1 MSICRSDSPG
11 SITRGLFI
19 ALVLALAPAAQVQA
33 QGAASSVPAQLVQW
47 PDTIYTNV
55 KIITF
60 DDTTVNDNPGRI
72 VQAMAV
78 RDEIIIA
85 LGSTEEVMRL
95 RGKDTKVIDLQ
106 GKVMLPGFVH
116 SHNHIQGPAEQKSFE
131 IFNLSQMTPGYYL
144 NTGVEWTADEIKE
157 KVKKALADLR
167 QKVNVK
173 ESEWIGIQ
181 LMADA
186 KKGFPSIATVS
197 NLMGTYKP
205 EDAEITR
212 ADLDKLVPD
221 RMFELTVAASVQDRP
236 RRNFKRDVW
245 YQLSAG
251 QKGEPVWTE
260 IMELKWTPWVYQ
272 QPVKQR
278 EVIDFGDEGGGER

>member
-1 MSICRSDSPG
+1 MNICRSDSPG
-11 SITRGLFI
+11 SVTRGLFI
-19 ALVLALAPAAQVQA
+19 ALVLALGLTPVVQVHA
-33 QGAASSVPAQLVQW
+33 QGAAPAVPAQLIQW
-47 PDTIYTNV
+47 PDTIYTNA

-60 DDTTVNDNPGRI
+60 NDTTMNDNPGSI

-85 LGSTEEVMRL
+85 LGSTEEMMRL

-116 SHNHIQGPAEQKSFE
+116 AHNHIQGPAEQKSFD
-131 IFNLSQMTPGYYL
+131 IFNLSQLTPGYYL
-144 NTGVEWTADEIKE
+144 DTGVEWTADEIKD
-157 KVKKALADLR
+157 KVKRALTDLR
-167 QKVNVK
+167 QKVTVREN
-173 ESEWIGIQ
+173 EWIGIQ
-181 LMADA
+181 LFADA

-205 EDAEITR
+205 EAAEITK

-236 RRNFKRDVW
+236 RRSFKRDVW
-245 YQLSAG
+245 YKLSIG
-251 QKGEPVWTE
+251 EKGAPVWTE
-260 IMELKWTPWVYQ
+260 VMDFKWTPWVYE

-278 EVIDFGDEGGGER
+278 EVIDFGDER

>member
-1 MSICRSDSPG
+1 MTIRNNDSPG
-11 SITRGLFI
+11 SIARGLFI
-19 ALVLALAPAAQVQA
+19 ALALALAPAAQVHA
-33 QGAASSVPAQLVQW
+33 QGAASAVPAQLIQW
-47 PDTIYTNV
+47 PDTIYTNA

-60 DDTTVNDNPGRI
+60 DNTGMNDNPGSI

-131 IFNLSQMTPGYYL
+131 IFNLSQLTPGYYL
-144 NTGVEWTADEIKE
+144 NTQVEWTADEIKE
-157 KVKKALADLR
+157 KVKKALGDLR
-167 QKVNVK
+167 QKVNVE

-181 LMADA
+181 LLPDA
-186 KKGFPSIATVS
+186 QKGFPSIATVS

-205 EDAEITR
+205 DDAEITQ

-221 RMFELTVAASVQDRP
+221 RMFELTAAASVQDRP

-245 YQLSAG
+245 YKLSAG
-251 QKGEPVWTE
+251 QKGEPVWNE
-260 IMELKWTPWVYQ
+260 VMELKWTPWVYE

-278 EVIDFGDEGGGER
+278 EVIDFGDEK

>member
-19 ALVLALAPAAQVQA
+19 ALVLALAPAAQVHA
-33 QGAASSVPAQLVQW
+33 QGAASSVPAQLVEW

>member
-1 MSICRSDSPG
+1 MSICGSDSLG
-11 SITRGLFI
+11 SVTRRLFI
-19 ALVLALAPAAQVQA
+19 ALVLALAPAAQVHA
-33 QGAASSVPAQLVQW
+33 QGAPSAAVPAQLVQW
-47 PDTIYTNV
+47 PDTIYTNA

-60 DDTTVNDNPGRI
+60 SDTTMNDSPGAI
-72 VQAMAV
+72 VRAMAV
-78 RDEIIIA
+78 RDGIIIA

-106 GKVMLPGFVH
+106 GKVMMPGFVH
-116 SHNHIQGPAEQKSFE
+116 GHNHIQGPAEQKSFD
-131 IFNLSQMTPGYYL
+131 IFNLSQVTPGYYL

-167 QKVNVK
+167 QKVTVE

-181 LMADA
+181 LFPDA

-197 NLMGTYKP
+197 NLMGSYKP
-205 EDAEITR
+205 EAAEITK
-212 ADLDKLVPD
+212 ADLDQLVPD

-236 RRNFKRDVW
+236 RRGFKSDVW
-245 YQLSAG
+245 YKLSVG
-251 QKGEPVWTE
+251 EKGAPVWTE
-260 IMELKWTPWVYQ
+260 VIELKWTPWVYD

-278 EVIDFGDEGGGER
+278 EVIDFGDEK

>member
-1 MSICRSDSPG
+1 MNIFRRGSPG
-11 SITRGLFI
+11 GVTRGLFI
-19 ALVLALAPAAQVQA
+19 ALVLALAPATQVHA
-33 QGAASSVPAQLVQW
+33 QGAAATVPAQLIQW
-47 PDTIYTNV
+47 PDTIYTNA

-60 DDTTVNDNPGRI
+60 NDTSVNDNPGSI

-78 RDEIIIA
+78 RDEIIVA
-85 LGSTEEVMRL
+85 LGSTEEVMKL

-106 GKVMLPGFVH
+106 GKVMMPGFVH
-116 SHNHIQGPAEQKSFE
+116 AHNHIQGPAEQKSFD

-144 NTGVEWTADEIKE
+144 DTGVEWTADEIKE

-167 QKVNVK
+167 QKVTVK
-173 ESEWIGIQ
+173 ENEWLGIQ
-181 LMADA
+181 LFADP

-205 EDAEITR
+205 EAAEITK

-236 RRNFKRDVW
+236 RRSFKRDVW
-245 YQLSAG
+245 YKLSPG
-251 QKGEPVWTE
+251 EKGAPVWTE
-260 IMELKWTPWVYQ
+260 VMDFKWTPWVYQ

-278 EVIDFGDEGGGER
+278 EVIDFGDEK

>member
-1 MSICRSDSPG
+1 MSIWRSDSPG
-11 SITRGLFI
+11 SITRGIFI
-19 ALVLALAPAAQVQA
+19 ALVLALAPAAQVNA
-33 QGAASSVPAQLVQW
+33 QNAASSVPAQLIQW

-60 DDTTVNDNPGRI
+60 NDTKVNDNPGSI

-78 RDEIIIA
+78 RDGIIVG

-95 RGKDTKVIDLQ
+95 RGKDTKVVDLQ

-116 SHNHIQGPAEQKSFE
+116 SHNHIQGPAEQKSFD
-131 IFNLSQMTPGYYL
+131 IFNLSQLTAGYYL
-144 NTGVEWTADEIKE
+144 DTGVEWTADEIKE

-167 QKVNVK
+167 QKVKVA

-181 LMADA
+181 LFPDA

-197 NLMGTYKP
+197 NLMGTYK
-205 EDAEITR
+205 EADAEIAQ

-236 RRNFKRDVW
+236 RRTFKRDVW
-245 YQLSAG
+245 YKLSAG
-251 QKGEPVWTE
+251 KDGAPVWTE
-260 IMELKWTPWVYQ
+260 VMDFKWTPWVYE

-278 EVIDFGDEGGGER
+278 EVIDFGDEK

>member
-1 MSICRSDSPG
+1 MTMCRSDSPG

-19 ALVLALAPAAQVQA
+19 ALVLALAPAAQVHA
-33 QGAASSVPAQLVQW
+33 QGAASSVPAQLIQW

-60 DDTTVNDNPGRI
+60 DDTTVNDNPGSI

-78 RDEIIIA
+78 RDEIIVA
-85 LGSTEEVMRL
+85 LGSTEDVMRL

-157 KVKKALADLR
+157 KVKKALGDLR

-197 NLMGTYKP
+197 NLMGTYKT
-205 EDAEITR
+205 EDAEITQ

-260 IMELKWTPWVYQ
+260 IMELKWTPWVYEK
-272 QPVKQR
+272 PVKQR
-278 EVIDFGDEGGGER
+278 EVIDFGDEK

>member
-1 MSICRSDSPG
+1 MNICRSDSLG
-11 SITRGLFI
+11 GVTRGLFI
-19 ALVLALAPAAQVQA
+19 ALVLALAPAAQVHA
-33 QGAASSVPAQLVQW
+33 QGAAPAVVPAQLVQW
-47 PDTIYTNV
+47 PDTIYTNA

-60 DDTTVNDNPGRI
+60 SDTTMNDNPGLI

-95 RGKDTKVIDLQ
+95 RGKDTKIIDLQ

-116 SHNHIQGPAEQKSFE
+116 AHNHIQGPAEQKSFD
-131 IFNLSQMTPGYYL
+131 IFNLSQLTPGYYL

-167 QKVNVK
+167 QKVTVE

-181 LMADA
+181 LFPDA

-205 EDAEITR
+205 EAAEITK
-212 ADLDKLVPD
+212 ADLDQFVPD

-236 RRNFKRDVW
+236 RRGFKSDVW
-245 YQLSAG
+245 YKLSVG
-251 QKGEPVWTE
+251 EKGAPVWTE
-260 IMELKWTPWVYQ
+260 VIELKWTPWVYA

-278 EVIDFGDEGGGER
+278 EVIDFGDEK

>member
-1 MSICRSDSPG
+1 MIICRSDSPG

-19 ALVLALAPAAQVQA
+19 ALVLALAPAAQVHA
-33 QGAASSVPAQLVQW
+33 QGAASSVPAQLIQW
-47 PDTIYTNV
+47 PDTIYTNA

-60 DDTTVNDNPGRI
+60 NDTTVNDNPGSI

-78 RDEIIIA
+78 RDEIIVA

-157 KVKKALADLR
+157 KVKKALTDLR
-167 QKVNVK
+167 QKVNVQ

-181 LMADA
+181 LVADA

-197 NLMGTYKP
+197 NLMGTYRP
-205 EDAEITR
+205 EDAEITQ

-221 RMFELTVAASVQDRP
+221 RMFELTVASSVQDRP
-236 RRNFKRDVW
+236 RRDFKRDVW

-251 QKGEPVWTE
+251 QKGEPVWKE
-260 IMELKWTPWVYQ
+260 VMELKWTPWVYEK
-272 QPVKQR
+272 PVKQR
-278 EVIDFGDEGGGER
+278 EVINFGDE